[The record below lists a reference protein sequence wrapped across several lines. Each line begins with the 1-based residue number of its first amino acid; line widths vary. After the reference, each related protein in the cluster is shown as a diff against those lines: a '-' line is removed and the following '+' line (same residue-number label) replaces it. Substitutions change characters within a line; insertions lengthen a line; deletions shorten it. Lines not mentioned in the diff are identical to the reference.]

1 MSEIR
6 KTEKYITG
14 GAYLGSSTV
23 RPSQLAGP
31 ASSRPSPPPSSV
43 VFVPTEG
50 GECGRRAR
58 APPRHATSLPACL
71 PSPPR
76 LDALDDAAPLPLL
89 SLTLPPALPSS
100 PSLSL
105 SHGRTPPSPPFAI
118 AAISG
123 HPSLPRLAQ
132 KLRHDPLF
140 LPTAPQLPGSP
151 ASPPRRRS
159 PLRAPTIVA
168 VEFVVSSAS
177 PSPLTIPAAPR

>member
-1 MSEIR
+1 M
-6 KTEKYITG
+6 TG

-50 GECGRRAR
+50 GECGRCAR
-58 APPRHATSLPACL
+58 APPCHATSLPACL
-71 PSPPR
+71 PSPPCSMPRTTPR
-76 LDALDDAAPLPLL
+76 LPPAL
-89 SLTLPPALPSS
+89 SHSPPALPSS
-100 PSLSL
+100 PSLSF
-105 SHGRTPPSPPFAI
+105 SHGRTPPSSPFAT
-118 AAISG
+118 AAVSG

-159 PLRAPTIVA
+159 PLRAPTTVA
-168 VEFVVSSAS
+168 DEFAVSSAS
-177 PSPLTIPAAPR
+177 PSPLRRPLQPR

>member
-6 KTEKYITG
+6 KQKIINRRSLPG
-14 GAYLGSSTV
+14 LLHCAAQPAGW
-23 RPSQLAGP
+23 PSQQP
-31 ASSRPSPPPSSV
+31 AQPTSLLCRLRPDR
-43 VFVPTEG
+43 
-50 GECGRRAR
+50 GRGVWPARAR
-58 APPRHATSLPACL
+58 ATAPRHLSPCLPA
-71 PSPPR
+71 
-76 LDALDDAAPLPLL
+76 LPLL
-89 SLTLPPALPSS
+89 ASMPWTTPRLSPCSLSLSPGS

-105 SHGRTPPSPPFAI
+105 SPGRTPPSPPFAV

-168 VEFVVSSAS
+168 VEFVVSGAS
-177 PSPLTIPAAPR
+177 PSPLRRPLQPR

>member
-1 MSEIR
+1 MSEIK

-58 APPRHATSLPACL
+58 APPRHATCSPACL

-76 LDALDDAAPLPLL
+76 SMPRTTPRPPPCSLSLSRGSSPPLPR
-89 SLTLPPALPSS
+89 
-100 PSLSL
+100 SL
-105 SHGRTPPSPPFAI
+105 SHGRTPPSPPFAL
-118 AAISG
+118 ATDSN

-132 KLRHDPLF
+132 ELRLDSLF
-140 LPTAPQLPGSP
+140 LPTAPQLPGGP

-159 PLRAPTIVA
+159 PLRAPTVVA
-168 VEFVVSSAS
+168 VEFTVTSAS
-177 PSPLTIPAAPR
+177 PSSLTIPAAPR